1 MDALARRLN
10 ELCDAQPFTT
20 SWYVRDLAGGRE
32 ASRQGDVPTP
42 SASTRKVSIMMAAF
56 KAAHEGR
63 LDLDEPV
70 AFTAE
75 YQKGIASGTFQ
86 HMTPGMRFPLRD
98 AIVQM
103 IITSDNVCTRLVVD
117 RVDVDT
123 LNAYCAAIGL
133 TGTVH
138 RFGVPPLG
146 LPWDHP
152 VEAVTSTTPADQGR
166 LLDMILAGAADEG
179 AARRLGS
186 TSALCRYA
194 LDILSWQL
202 HRSMIPALLPF
213 GTKVANKTGRGVRGR
228 MDVGI
233 VYRGERPLYILTAFA
248 DRLPDAMPDG
258 LPGFSAAFAL
268 IGRLSRAC
276 WETLGPAR

>member
-1 MDALARRLN
+1 MDDLERRLDDMCGA
-10 ELCDAQPFTT
+10 EPFTT
-20 SWYVRDLAGGRE
+20 GWYVRDLIGGRTM
-32 ASRQGDVPTP
+32 ARAGDVPTP
-42 SASTRKVSIMMAAF
+42 SASTRKTSIMMAAF

-70 AFTAE
+70 TFEAS
-75 YQKGIASGTFQ
+75 YQKGVTSGTFQ

-123 LNAYCAAIGL
+123 LNGYCRDLGM

-138 RFGVPPLG
+138 RFSVPPPG
-146 LPWDHP
+146 MAWDHP
-152 VEAVTSTTPADQGR
+152 LEAVTTTTPADQGR
-166 LLDMILAGAADEG
+166 LLEMILAGCEDAA
-179 AARRLGS
+179 AARRLGV
-186 TSALCRYA
+186 TQELCRYA
-194 LDILSWQL
+194 IDIMSWQL
-202 HRSMIPALLPF
+202 HRSMIPALLPW

-228 MDVGI
+228 MDAGV
-233 VYRGERPLYILTAFA
+233 VFRGDRPAYVLTAFC
-248 DRLPDAMPDG
+248 DRLPDTMPDG

-268 IGRLSRAC
+268 ISRMSRAC
-276 WETLGPAR
+276 WDGLPG